1 MLSYGNFYFKIIT
14 LERYFKEKE
23 IYVENQFYK
32 IPGSNKVINSLI
44 CLFKQAFMYELL
56 YKKIIDIISITD
68 GEFEFCKTLFFFFL
82 LRKRQYQLQEGD
94 VCKYNTFVSNGLL
107 RSYTIDNKG
116 TEHILQFA
124 FEGWWI
130 ADIYSFLTE
139 KPSSLNIEALEDCE
153 LLLITKPSMDIL
165 FEKVPVF
172 ERYFRILI
180 QNNLIATQKRLMGTL
195 SETAEEK
202 YTNLMNN
209 FPGCL
214 QRVPQHMIASYLGI
228 TRETLSRIR
237 SHMAARK

>member
-1 MLSYGNFYFKIIT
+1 
-14 LERYFKEKE
+14 
-23 IYVENQFYK
+23 
-32 IPGSNKVINSLI
+32 
-44 CLFKQAFMYELL
+44 MYELL
-56 YKKIIDIISITD
+56 YKKITELVSLSEED
-68 GEFEFCKTLFFFFL
+68 FNFCKTLFFPKK
-82 LRKRQYQLQEGD
+82 LRKRQYLLQEGD
-94 VCKYNTFVSNGLL
+94 VCKYNTFVSKGLL

-130 ADIYSFLTE
+130 GDIYSFLTE
-139 KPSSLNIEALEDCE
+139 KPSSFNIEALEDCE
-153 LLLITKPSMDIL
+153 LLLLTKSSMEL
-165 FEKVPVF
+165 LLEKIPVF

-202 YTNLMNN
+202 YTNLINN

-228 TRETLSRIR
+228 TKETLSRIR
-237 SHMAARK
+237 SQMAARK